1 MKYNYKIINHSIKG
15 RSHIRNDLPCQD
27 KTYYIDNNDIK
38 VISLSDGAGSCKH
51 SDRGAEIATKVC
63 GEYISDNFNDIYDDL
78 DSERVGKEL
87 FKKIIDQIRLDI
99 EEKTERNE
107 VGKESEN
114 LEEESSKEIELDIDT
129 SEIVIQDYSSTLL
142 FVALFGNKYISGHI
156 GDGLISINDDEQLKI
171 LSEPEN
177 GETSNSTY
185 FFTAKSAEKYLR
197 FKKGTIIKDTTFIL
211 MSDGTYECVY
221 DRQENK
227 FTSALYKFIDW
238 VSKEDEDNVSD
249 AILSNMEKHFIN
261 KTSDDCSISIIHITI
276 IKSWYDKIRE
286 YYFES

>member
-1 MKYNYKIINHSIKG
+1 MNYNYKIIQHSIKG

-78 DSERVGKEL
+78 DNERVGKEL
-87 FKKIIDQIRLDI
+87 FKKIIDQIKLEV
-99 EEKTERNE
+99 EEKTEGNE
-107 VGKESEN
+107 VEKKSEN
-114 LEEESSKEIELDIDT
+114 LEEESSKEIELDINT
-129 SEIVIQDYSSTLL
+129 SEIVIHDYSSTLL

-177 GETSNSTY
+177 GETPNSTY
-185 FFTAKSAEKYLR
+185 FFTSKSAEKHLR
-197 FKKGTIIKDTTFIL
+197 LKKGTIKSNTTFIL
-211 MSDGTYECVY
+211 MSDGTHECIY
-221 DRQENK
+221 DKKEKK
-227 FTSALYKFIDW
+227 FTNAISKFVDW
-238 VSKEDEDNVSD
+238 ISTGNQEEVSQ
-249 AILSNMEKHFIN
+249 AIQLNMEKYFIN
-261 KTSDDCSISIIHITI
+261 KTSDDCSISIIHISI
-276 IKSWYDKIRE
+276 IKSLFDKISD
-286 YYFES
+286 YFKN